1 MSAVHRLVS
10 PISPQQQITAVLV
23 DAHAL
28 YRTGLRELLEDDG
41 IAVLGEAP
49 CVESA
54 LRLVER
60 HRPDVVVMDPDIPG
74 QPDADGR
81 EAIARIKASAPSSAV
96 LALARTPEDHDVV
109 DIVCMGGS
117 CFLLK
122 DAPAETIVAGVRAAA
137 AGESLIAPKLA
148 ATLVRRLRA
157 SGAGERPQPRSV
169 LSEREQ
175 EVLRLIAAGK
185 DNDQIAA
192 ELFIS
197 RHTVKNHISSIL
209 LKLEVTNRVQAA
221 VVAVRA
227 AMV

>member
-1 MSAVHRLVS
+1 MRMHRLAAS
-10 PISPQQQITAVLV
+10 TLAQQPITVVLV
-23 DAHAL
+23 DANAL
-28 YRTGLRELLEDDG
+28 YRTGLHALLERAG
-41 IAVLGEAP
+41 IAVLGDAP
-49 CVESA
+49 CVEA
-54 LRLVER
+54 AVRLVER
-60 HRPDVVVMDPDIPG
+60 HRPDVVVVDPDIPHE
-74 QPDADGR
+74 QDADGR
-81 EAIARIKASAPSSAV
+81 AAIARIKASAPSSHV
-96 LALARTPEDHDVV
+96 LALARTTNDHDVV
-109 DIVCMGGS
+109 DVVCMGGS

-122 DAPAETIVAGVRAAA
+122 DAPAETILAGVRAAA

-148 ATLVRRLRA
+148 ASLVRRLRA

-209 LKLEVTNRVQAA
+209 LKLDVTNRVQAA

>member
-1 MSAVHRLVS
+1 MPLQHIDV
-10 PISPQQQITAVLV
+10 VLV
-23 DAHAL
+23 DGNVLFRA
-28 YRTGLRELLEDDG
+28 GLRELLERSG
-41 IAVLGEAP
+41 IGVVGEAP
-49 CVESA
+49 SIDTA

-60 HRPDVVVMDPDIPG
+60 CQPDVVVIDPDIPG
-74 QPDADGR
+74 QGEDGC
-81 EAIARIKASAPSSAV
+81 EAIRRITERAPATHV
-96 LALARTPEDHDVV
+96 LALARATSDRDAVEVLRV
-109 DIVCMGGS
+109 GSS

-122 DAPAETIVAGVRAAA
+122 DAPAETILAGVRAAA
-137 AGESLIAPKLA
+137 AGEALIAPKVA
-148 ATLVRRLRA
+148 ASLVRRLRT
-157 SGAGERPQPRSV
+157 SGAGERPQPRAV

-185 DNDQIAA
+185 DNDAIAS

>member
-1 MSAVHRLVS
+1 MSGERIDV
-10 PISPQQQITAVLV
+10 VLV
-23 DAHAL
+23 DPNVL
-28 YRTGLRELLEDDG
+28 FRTGLRALLERDG
-41 IAVLGEAP
+41 IAIVGEAAS
-49 CVESA
+49 VASG

-60 HRPDVVVMDPDIPG
+60 HRPHVAVVDPDAPG
-74 QPDADGR
+74 APGADPR
-81 EAIARIKASAPSSAV
+81 EAIRRIKAAAPATHV
-96 LALARTPEDHDVV
+96 LALSAVTTDQDAV
-109 DIVCMGGS
+109 DIVCMGCA

-122 DAPAETIVAGVRAAA
+122 DAPPETILAAVQTAA
-137 AGESLIAPKLA
+137 AGESLIAPKVA
-148 ATLVRRLRA
+148 ASLVRRLRA
-157 SGAGERPQPRSV
+157 SGTGELPQPRSV

-185 DNDQIAA
+185 DNDGIAA

-221 VVAVRA
+221 VLAVRA

>member
-1 MSAVHRLVS
+1 VPRPDARA
-10 PISPQQQITAVLV
+10 QQISVVLL
-23 DAHAL
+23 DAHVL
-28 YRTGLRELLEDDG
+28 FRSGLRQLLEQDG
-41 IAVLGEAP
+41 IAVVGEAP
-49 CVESA
+49 SVESG
-54 LRLVER
+54 LQLVVH
-60 HRPDVVVMDPDIPG
+60 HRPDVVVVDPDMPS
-74 QPDADGR
+74 QPDVPGCA
-81 EAIARIKASAPSSAV
+81 AIRRIKAAAPATHV
-96 LALARTPEDHDVV
+96 LALARPASDPDVV
-109 DIVCMGGS
+109 DVVCMGGS

-122 DAPAETIVAGVRAAA
+122 DAPAETILAGVRAAA

-148 ATLVRRLRA
+148 AALVLRLRA

-185 DNDQIAA
+185 DNDEIAV

-221 VVAVRA
+221 VLAVRA

>member
-10 PISPQQQITAVLV
+10 PIPAQQQITAVLV

-28 YRTGLRELLEDDG
+28 YRTGLRELLEHDG
-41 IAVLGEAP
+41 IAILGEAP

-54 LRLVER
+54 LRLVEH
-60 HRPDVVVMDPDIPG
+60 HRPDVVVVDPDIPG
-74 QPDADGR
+74 QPEADGR
-81 EAIARIKASAPSSAV
+81 AAIARIKARAPSSAV
-96 LALARTPEDHDVV
+96 LALARTSNDHDVV

-122 DAPAETIVAGVRAAA
+122 DAAAETIVAGVRAAA

-169 LSEREQ
+169 LSDREQ

-185 DNDQIAA
+185 DNDEIAA

-227 AMV
+227 AIV

>member
-1 MSAVHRLVS
+1 MHAHHV
-10 PISPQQQITAVLV
+10 TAVLV
-23 DAHAL
+23 DANVLFRA
-28 YRTGLRELLEDDG
+28 GLRELLERNG
-41 IAVLGEAP
+41 IAVVGEAP
-49 CVESA
+49 SVETS
-54 LRLVER
+54 LQLIER
-60 HRPDVVVMDPDIPG
+60 CGPDVVVVDPDMPG
-74 QPDADGR
+74 PAETDGC
-81 EAIARIKASAPSSAV
+81 EAIRRIKESAPAAHV
-96 LALARTPEDHDVV
+96 LALARTTSDREAV

-122 DAPAETIVAGVRAAA
+122 DAPAETILAGVRAAA
-137 AGESLIAPKLA
+137 AGEALIAPKVA
-148 ATLVRRLRA
+148 ASLVRRLRA
-157 SGAGERPQPRSV
+157 SGAGEQPQPRSV

-185 DNDQIAA
+185 DNDAIAG

-221 VVAVRA
+221 VLAVRT

>member
-1 MSAVHRLVS
+1 MHRL
-10 PISPQQQITAVLV
+10 PQPPGQQITVVLV

-28 YRTGLRELLEDDG
+28 YRTGLRQLLERDG
-41 IAVLGEAP
+41 IEVLAEAP
-49 CVESA
+49 CVEA
-54 LRLVER
+54 AMRLVER
-60 HRPDVVVMDPDIPG
+60 HRPDVVVVDPEIPG
-74 QPDADGR
+74 QTEADSR
-81 EAIARIKASAPSSAV
+81 EAIARIKASAPASHL
-96 LALARTPEDHDVV
+96 LALAGTDDGHDVV
-109 DIVCMGGS
+109 DVVCMGGS

-122 DAPAETIVAGVRAAA
+122 DAPAETILAGVRAAA

-148 ATLVRRLRA
+148 ASLVRRLRA

-185 DNDQIAA
+185 DNDEIAA

-221 VVAVRA
+221 VLAVRA